1 MGGVSRIEHITDLE
15 DEQRDKLLQ
24 MTPKQ
29 MMKVAEA
36 CNRFPDLDVEFQVA
50 TEEIQA
56 GENVSVRV
64 ILERDLDEDEEL
76 GFVFAP
82 YYPNAQ
88 LEQWWV
94 VIGEQSTDH
103 LVAVKRVPV
112 QRQAATTVN
121 FTAPD
126 VCGVYKYT
134 LMIVCDSYVGC
145 DQEYELSVN
154 VEVEKAQEDE
164 EMDDEADAMDE

>member
-1 MGGVSRIEHITDLE
+1 
-15 DEQRDKLLQ
+15 
-24 MTPKQ
+24 
-29 MMKVAEA
+29 
-36 CNRFPDLDVEFQVA
+36 VA

-64 ILERDLDEDEEL
+64 ILERDLEEDEEL

-88 LEQWWV
+88 LEQWWI
-94 VIGEQSTDH
+94 VIGDKATDH
-103 LVAVKRVPV
+103 LVAVKRIPV
-112 QRQAATTVN
+112 QRHAATTVN

-126 VCGVYKYT
+126 VCGNYKYT

-145 DQEYELSVN
+145 DQEYDLPFDVT
-154 VEVEKAQEDE
+154 VEKAADDEDE
-164 EMDDEADAMDE
+164 EMDDAEGDAMNVE